1 MNKYLLYFF
10 RSRIEELI
18 KDGQSGQSELLLLL
32 EDWCQYNNPNMEEA
46 VNFILEY
53 SDDLTDEFFDRFIE
67 ILDKY
72 GKTEYALKCVRKIIE
87 DRKKER
93 FEL

>member
-1 MNKYLLYFF
+1 MSGYVFYQSIIKHL
-10 RSRIEELI
+10 IE
-18 KDGQSGQSELLLLL
+18 KNELLDLLRL
-32 EDWCQYNNPNMEEA
+32 IEDWIQYDNPNFEA
-46 VNFILEY
+46 GINYILEN
-53 SDDLTDEFFDRFIE
+53 SDELTDKFFDRFIE

-72 GKTEYALKCVRKIIE
+72 GKTEYALRCVKKIIE

>member
-1 MNKYLLYFF
+1 MNKHLLYYYQ
-10 RSRIEELI
+10 SVIDNLI
-18 KDGQSGQSELLLLL
+18 KYESNELLHLID
-32 EDWCQYNNPNMEEA
+32 DWIQYNNPNTEKA
-46 VNFILEY
+46 IDFILAN
-53 SDDLTDEFFDRFIE
+53 SDELTDEFFDRFIE

>member
-1 MNKYLLYFF
+1 MNRHLLYYYQ
-10 RSRIEELI
+10 SIIDHLI
-18 KDGQSGQSELLLLL
+18 KYESHDLLRLID
-32 EDWCQYNNPNMEEA
+32 DWIRYNNPNLEA
-46 VNFILEY
+46 CINYILEN
-53 SDDLTDEFFDRFIE
+53 SDDLTDEFFDRFLE

-72 GKTEYALKCVRKIIE
+72 GKTEFALQCVRKLIE

>member
-1 MNKYLLYFF
+1 MNRHLLYYYQ
-10 RSRIEELI
+10 SVIDHLI
-18 KDGQSGQSELLLLL
+18 KYESNELLRLI
-32 EDWCQYNNPNMEEA
+32 EDWIQYNNPNLEA
-46 VNFILEY
+46 GINFILAN
-53 SDDLTDEFFDRFIE
+53 SDELTDEFFDRFIE
-67 ILDKY
+67 ILNKY

>member
-1 MNKYLLYFF
+1 MSGYVFYQSIIKHL
-10 RSRIEELI
+10 IE
-18 KDGQSGQSELLLLL
+18 KNELLDLLRL
-32 EDWCQYNNPNMEEA
+32 IEDWIRYDNTNMEEA
-46 VNFILEY
+46 INFILEN
-53 SDDLTDEFFDRFIE
+53 SDRLTDKFFDSFIE

-72 GKTEYALKCVRKIIE
+72 GKTEYALMCVRKIIE

>member
-1 MNKYLLYFF
+1 MKRRLLYYNQ
-10 RSRIEELI
+10 SIIEHLL
-18 KDGQSGQSELLLLL
+18 KYDKFELLRLI
-32 EDWCQYNNPNMEEA
+32 EDWIQYNNPDLEA
-46 VNFILEY
+46 GIDLILEN

-87 DRKKER
+87 DRKKEH

>member
-1 MNKYLLYFF
+1 MNRHLLYYYQ
-10 RSRIEELI
+10 SILEHLI
-18 KDGQSGQSELLLLL
+18 KYEPSELLRLI
-32 EDWCQYNNPNMEEA
+32 EDWIQYNNPNLEA
-46 VNFILEY
+46 GFNFILEHC
-53 SDDLTDEFFDRFIE
+53 DDLSDEFFDRFIE